1 MRKVIEVEDYIDDVD
16 ASKDIFGEKVEIAG
30 QSIVSIQ
37 FVWDDKVA
45 GTIDMQVSNNGTT
58 WTDADM
64 GAKGPNGSEGSEMLE
79 LKTGSRYVRGV
90 FRSAPDSSGYLTA
103 HFVSKKEG

>member
-1 MRKVIEVEDYIDDVD
+1 MRNVIEVENYIDDVD
-16 ASKDIFGEKVEIAG
+16 ASEDIFGMKVEIAG

-37 FVWDDKVA
+37 FVWDDKVD
-45 GTIDMQVSNNGTT
+45 GTIDMQISNNGTT
-58 WTDADM
+58 WTDVEM
-64 GAKGPNGSEGSEMLE
+64 GAKGPNGSESSEVLE

-90 FRSAPDSSGYLTA
+90 FRSSPSSSGFLSA